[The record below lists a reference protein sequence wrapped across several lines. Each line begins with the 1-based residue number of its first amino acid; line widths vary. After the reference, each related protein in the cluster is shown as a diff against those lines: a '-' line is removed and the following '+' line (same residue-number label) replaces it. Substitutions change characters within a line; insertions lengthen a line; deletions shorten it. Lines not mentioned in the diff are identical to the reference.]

1 MLLENAFRKLH
12 STETT
17 VLSLFDDLYNSLDTG
32 QPIQLILL
40 DLSSAFDTL
49 RHDILLERLRN
60 IGIQDVTME
69 WFSNFIKDRNYSI
82 KIRNNY
88 SKSYTIVNDVPQG
101 SILSPILFSIYLI
114 PLQTIM
120 KRYPSI
126 TYNLYADDIEL
137 HATIT
142 NSTQLQDCLA
152 NNNLLLNHNKT
163 ELLNIT
169 NDPHTYFPD
178 IIINQHKI
186 IPTNSVKY
194 LGVNFNNK
202 LNLDKHYSLLTQST
216 NAQLF
221 NIKKIRPYLHRNTT
235 KLLTQTLILSRL
247 QYCNSLFT
255 GTENRQTRQNK

>member
-1 MLLENAFRKLH
+1 MVLDIRQNVFRKLH

-17 VLSLFDDLYNSLDTG
+17 VLSLFDELYNSLDIG
-32 QPIQLILL
+32 QPIQLILF
-40 DLSSAFDTL
+40 DLSSTFDTL
-49 RHDILLERLRN
+49 RHDKLLERLRN
-60 IGIQDVTME
+60 IRIQDKTME

-82 KIRNNY
+82 QIRNNY
-88 SKSYTIVNDVPQG
+88 STSYTIDHGVPQG

-120 KRYPSI
+120 KHYQSS
-126 TYNLYADDIEL
+126 TCNLYADDKKL

-142 NSTQLQDCLA
+142 NSTQLQDCLNELQNWLT
-152 NNNLLLNHNKT
+152 NNNLLINHNKT

-169 NDPHTYFPD
+169 NDQNTYFPD

-186 IPTNSVKY
+186 ILTNYVKY

-202 LNLDKHYSLLTQST
+202 LNLDKYYSLLTQST
-216 NAQLF
+216 TAQLLNLKKLLPHL
-221 NIKKIRPYLHRNTT
+221 NINTS

-247 QYCNSLFT
+247 
-255 GTENRQTRQNK
+255 